1 MSSDT
6 LLNPAPG
13 MFIHEG
19 WYENAPK
26 LLALINEAAELEYSP
41 TAWTRSRTG
50 VGDHQGANEHRSSVE
65 SELGCFAHVDFND
78 PDFDAL
84 QQEMEEFQAALDQLV
99 NNFRRVY
106 DLSLCADEGFRAIR
120 YQNKAE
126 YRIHHDH
133 HAQNS
138 RALSMVLFLNDDFE
152 GGQLEFPHQKVTI
165 EPTAGTVAL
174 FPSNFPY
181 AHIAHPVEKG
191 TKYSLVTW
199 FR

>member
-1 MSSDT
+1 MSSESF
-6 LLNPAPG
+6 LNPAPG
-13 MFIHEG
+13 MFVHQG
-19 WYENAPK
+19 WYEEAPK
-26 LLALINEAAELEYSP
+26 LLELIKEAAELEFSP

-50 VGDHQGANEHRSSVE
+50 IGDHQTANDHRSSVE
-65 SELGCFAHVDFND
+65 SELGCFTQVGFND

-84 QQEMEEFQAALDQLV
+84 QRQMEEFQGQLDQLV
-99 NNFRRVY
+99 NSFRRVY
-106 DLSLCADEGFRAIR
+106 DLNLCHDEGFRAIR

-133 HAQNS
+133 HELNA

-152 GGQLEFPHQKVTI
+152 GGHLEFPHHKVTI
-165 EPTAGTVAL
+165 EPSAGTVAL